1 MSNVE
6 FELNL
11 KGLNELMKSPEMQN
25 CLKEAGEAVAQRAGE
40 GFEVD
45 VHNADFAAVCY
56 VDAKSKEAVKAS
68 FNDNTLLTALS
79 SSGLSMTKK

>member
-1 MSNVE
+1 MSNVKV
-6 FELNL
+6 ELNL

-25 CLKEAGEAVAQRAGE
+25 CLREAGEAVAQRAGE

-45 VHNADFAAVCY
+45 VHNVDYTAVCF
-56 VDAKSKEAVKAS
+56 VDAKSEEAVKAS
-68 FNDNTLLTALS
+68 FKDNTLLKALS